1 MRKSFFVFAA
11 ATTSLTAHAANGLN
25 FDFNKIADAEYKKLV
40 EPVTTPMR
48 YMFSTPAKSTG
59 ILGFDLGVAATFVKL
74 PADAINVAKTSV
86 SGGDDIPST
95 LPVPRLTAQKGL
107 PLGID
112 LGINASVVPGTNIKL
127 LGGGLQYQIGLP
139 VPVLPL
145 YAAARAGYTTLLG
158 LEELSST
165 HLNIEGLVSAG
176 MPAGVSAILD
186 IEPWIGFG
194 ADFATAKSTIKYTE
208 ANTTLEVKPEHEW
221 TEKYTLAG
229 VRLSLGFLRIGAEGH
244 FSMDSRP
251 TMYTVKAAIG
261 F

>member
-1 MRKSFFVFAA
+1 MQKSLFLLAA
-11 ATTSLTAHAANGLN
+11 AATSLTAHAANGLN

-59 ILGFDLGVAATFVKL
+59 ILGFDLGVAATFIKL
-74 PADAINVAKTSV
+74 PTEVLDIAKNKIE
-86 SGGDDIPST
+86 GGSDIPSS

-112 LGINASVVPGTNIKL
+112 LGINASLVPGTDIKL

-139 VPVLPL
+139 IPLLPV

-186 IEPWIGFG
+186 IEPWLGIG
-194 ADFATAKSTIKYTE
+194 ADFASAKSTIKYTE
-208 ANTTLEVKPEHEW
+208 ANATLEIKPEHEW
-221 TEKYTLAG
+221 TDKYTMAG
-229 VRLSLGFLRIGAEGH
+229 VRLSLGFLRVGVEGQ
-244 FSMDSRP
+244 FSLDGRP
-251 TMYTVKAAIG
+251 AMYTAKAAIG